1 MPGAIAIF
9 RMSAGP
15 ERGPAPGQR
24 AWFWGLMILSATL
37 LFFDFGTRVLETND
51 ETRFPLMARDILA
64 HGHWLLPQI
73 NGVPM
78 LNKPP
83 LPAWLIAIAAWP
95 TGAVTQRTAAVPSL
109 IAALGVV
116 AGTYWIGQHMFNA
129 GVGITA
135 GLIAVTMAG
144 VFSLARSPVPD
155 MTLLLTLVA
164 AMAAFVAAE
173 LEGRPRALPVF
184 YLLVGVAFWAK
195 GPAGLL
201 PLAVA
206 LVYVLTTYGW
216 SGPSRLSSRWGLS
229 ILAIVVGLWWALVL
243 DAGQGGFVHDVVIVD
258 MLQNYFNEGPW
269 QWQTL
274 VKPFGQAVTILL
286 PWSLLLPVAL
296 WWAVRGVETA
306 HQRGTRL
313 ALTWAAVMFILVAI
327 SHRQRW
333 RYYLP
338 LCVPVALLLAA
349 WGASL
354 QWRWRRA
361 VFASTCLVAATG
373 LAVGQVVVTARATRM
388 NDWQAI
394 SREALR
400 TPGPMFALEAPEI
413 VLEFYLNRPI
423 LATADS
429 GTFVRR
435 LGAAYLWVPER
446 LLVRLAL
453 PEDVHVMADGRVAGR
468 RFVLLRKE

>member
-1 MPGAIAIF
+1 MT
-9 RMSAGP
+9 
-15 ERGPAPGQR
+15 GQR
-24 AWFWGLMILSATL
+24 AWFWGLMALSTAL
-37 LFFDFGTRVLETND
+37 LFFDFGARVFETND

-73 NGVPM
+73 DGVPM

-83 LPAWLIAIAAWP
+83 LHAWLIAMAAWP

-109 IAALGVV
+109 VSALGVV
-116 AGTYWIGQHMFNA
+116 IGTSWIGRSLFTA

-135 GLIAVTMAG
+135 GLIAVTTVG

-155 MTLLLTLVA
+155 MTLLLALVA
-164 AMAAFVAAE
+164 AMAAFVATE
-173 LEGRPRALPVF
+173 FEGRSRALPVF

-201 PLAVA
+201 PLVVAVA
-206 LVYVLTTYGW
+206 YEVTTYGW
-216 SGPSRLSSRWGLS
+216 SGPSRLSSRAGLV
-229 ILAIVVGLWWALVL
+229 ILAVVVGFWWALGL
-243 DAGQGGFVHDVVIVD
+243 GAGQGGFVHDVVIGD
-258 MLQNYFNEGPW
+258 MLQHYFTEGPW

-274 VKPFGQAVTILL
+274 FKPFGQAVTIFL
-286 PWSLLLPVAL
+286 PWSPLLPIAL

-306 HQRGTRL
+306 HQRGIRL

-338 LCVPVALLLAA
+338 LCVPLALLLAA

-354 QWRWRRA
+354 RWRWRRA
-361 VFASTCLVAATG
+361 VLASTCLVAATG
-373 LAVGQVVVTARATRM
+373 LAVGQIVVTARATQL

-394 SREALR
+394 SSEALR
-400 TPGPMFALEAPEI
+400 TPGPMFALDAPEI
-413 VLEFYLNRPI
+413 VLAFYLNRPV
-423 LATADS
+423 LATADY

-435 LGAAYLWVPER
+435 PGVAYLVVPDR
-446 LLVRLAL
+446 LLVSLA
-453 PEDVHVMADGRVAGR
+453 PAEDVHVIADGRVAGR